1 MESTAD
7 QASCTVMCDGPA
19 GLHRSKGRRAEMA
32 DRKKPHDGS
41 GEDANRPEHG
51 AGGLH
56 RSQAGDVIDAEY
68 ETLIPEPAGG
78 RPQRPADAFTSAPA
92 LSGMDTLR
100 AGGARPPAPRQRG
113 GPLFWVTGVAVAAA
127 AFWVSGGHAVV
138 RGTSYF
144 AERVA
149 VQGLAIAGVTSR
161 VDASGARPILFVDGE
176 AANEGAATESLPP
189 LDVVVTGNDGRSIRY
204 RLGTSGRP
212 LAPGERFA
220 FSSRLDVPKNG
231 VRTVTVTFGE

>member
-1 MESTAD
+1 
-7 QASCTVMCDGPA
+7 
-19 GLHRSKGRRAEMA
+19 MA
-32 DRKKPHDGS
+32 DRKNPYKSS
-41 GEDANRPEHG
+41 GVGTTRAERA

-56 RSQAGDVIDAEY
+56 RPEAGDVIDAEY
-68 ETLIPEPAGG
+68 ETLAPEPAGG
-78 RPQRPADAFTSAPA
+78 RAERAEAFASAPA

-100 AGGARPPAPRQRG
+100 AGGAQPPAPRQRG

-138 RGTSYF
+138 RSSSYF
-144 AERVA
+144 AERAPVR
-149 VQGLAIAGVTSR
+149 GLAITGVTSR
-161 VDASGARPILFVDGE
+161 VDASGARPVLFVDGE

-189 LDVVVTGNDGRSIRY
+189 LDVVVSGNDGRSIRY